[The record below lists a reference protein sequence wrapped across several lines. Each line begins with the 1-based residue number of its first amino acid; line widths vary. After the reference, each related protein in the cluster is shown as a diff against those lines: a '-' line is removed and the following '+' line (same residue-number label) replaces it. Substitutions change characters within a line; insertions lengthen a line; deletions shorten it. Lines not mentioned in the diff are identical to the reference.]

1 MTPYGHTL
9 ATSSQ
14 RGEYWVSHMHA
25 LTALCPV
32 SDMYM
37 IRGGQVCSEGDIHGV
52 YRCSGCVHIIGCM

>member
-14 RGEYWVSHMHA
+14 RGEYWVRYMHG
-25 LTALCPV
+25 LTAMRPV

-52 YRCSGCVHIIGCM
+52 CRCSGCVHIIGCM